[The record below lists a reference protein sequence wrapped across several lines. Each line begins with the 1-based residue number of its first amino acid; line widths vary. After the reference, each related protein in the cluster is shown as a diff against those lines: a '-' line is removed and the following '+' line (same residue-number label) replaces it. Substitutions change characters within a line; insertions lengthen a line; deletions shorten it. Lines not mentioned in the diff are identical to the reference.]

1 MPNSIISKARV
12 LLVDD
17 EISNVRL
24 LERILEMIGCAH
36 VWSTNDPRQ
45 VMPLYLEHQPD
56 IILMDLH
63 MPYLDGFA
71 LLDLFRTTLPA
82 EQYLPI
88 LILTADIT
96 METRRRALAAGAKDL
111 VTKPIDHSEVLLR
124 MKNLLENRFLHQEL
138 QRQNEFLEQQ
148 VRERTAEVEST
159 LRTLRS
165 TQEAVVRQERLSAL
179 GMMAGGIAH
188 DFNNAL
194 AMVLGYSELLLPYLQ
209 NHAPARERGYMH
221 NVMMAAQDATHV
233 VARLGAFYRPAGDE
247 IRVAVN
253 LNDLILQ
260 IVALTAPKWSSE
272 RLASGVQI
280 QVDKEL
286 CEVASVLANASELRE
301 VLTNLIFNAVDALP
315 KGGHITVGTH
325 GDGTNVVLSVSDTGI
340 GMTDAERERCLEPFF
355 STKGERGTGL
365 GLAVVYGIVQRHGGT
380 IEIQSVKGEGTTFEI
395 RLPAA
400 AAPASEA
407 PAACT
412 EVDRALR
419 ILVVDDMEIICE
431 LMVEYLQGDGHHVVF
446 STSAKQA
453 LEQFRDGAFDL
464 VITDQSMPEMN
475 GVQLAAAIKAHEPL
489 VPVILLTGFGEEM
502 HAKGNMPQGID
513 LVVGK
518 PISAADL
525 RHAIFTVTSHL
536 PAEEPAPVAA
546 GVAPRQGAAM
556 LC

>member
-24 LERILEMIGCAH
+24 LERILEMIGCSR
-36 VWSTNDPRQ
+36 VVSTSDPRQ

-63 MPYLDGFA
+63 MPHLDGFA
-71 LLDLFRTTLPA
+71 LLEQFRTMLTA
-82 EQYLPI
+82 DEYLPI

-194 AMVLGYSELLLPYLQ
+194 TMVLGYSELLLPYLQ
-209 NHAPARERGYMH
+209 AHAPPRERGYMH

-253 LNDLILQ
+253 LNDLIAQ
-260 IVALTAPKWSSE
+260 IVSLTAPKWSSE

-280 QVDKEL
+280 QVSKDL
-286 CEVASVLANASELRE
+286 GDVPAVLANASELRE
-301 VLTNLIFNAVDALP
+301 VLTNLIFNAVDAMP
-315 KGGHITVGTH
+315 QGGLISIGTRAAGPH
-325 GDGTNVVLSVSDTGI
+325 VLLAVSDTGI

-380 IEIQSVKGEGTTFEI
+380 IDIHSVKGLGTTFEI

-400 AAPASEA
+400 TTLASEA

-419 ILVVDDMEIICE
+419 ILVVDDQEIICE
-431 LMVEYLQGDGHHVVF
+431 LIAEYLQGDGHHVVF

-453 LEQFRDGAFDL
+453 LERFRDGAFDL

-475 GVQLAAAIKAHEPL
+475 GVQLASAIKQHEPP

-502 HAKGNMPQGID
+502 QAKGTRPEDID

-518 PISAADL
+518 PVSAADL
-525 RHAIFTVTSHL
+525 RNAIFTVISRG
-536 PAEEPAPVAA
+536 AVEEAAPVA
-546 GVAPRQGAAM
+546 VAVQQAAAV

>member
-24 LERILEMIGCAH
+24 LERILEMIGCPH

-45 VMPLYLEHQPD
+45 VIPLYEEHHPD

-63 MPYLDGFA
+63 MPHLDGFA
-71 LLDLFRTTLPA
+71 LLDLFRTILPA
-82 EQYLPI
+82 EDYLPI

-138 QRQNEFLEQQ
+138 QRQNEVLEQQ
-148 VRERTAEVEST
+148 VRERTAELEAT
-159 LRTLRS
+159 LQTLRS

-194 AMVLGYSELLLPYLQ
+194 TMVLGYSELLLPYLQ
-209 NHAPARERGYMH
+209 QNAPPRERGYMH

-253 LNDLILQ
+253 LNDLISQ
-260 IVALTAPKWSSE
+260 IVSLTAPKWSSE
-272 RLASGVQI
+272 RLASGIRIEV
-280 QVDKEL
+280 VKEL
-286 CEVASVLANASELRE
+286 AEVASVLANASELRE
-301 VLTNLIFNAVDALP
+301 VLTNLIFNAVDAMP
-315 KGGHITVGTH
+315 KGGRITVATRSAGADVMLAVT
-325 GDGTNVVLSVSDTGI
+325 DTGI

-400 AAPASEA
+400 AALASEA
-407 PAACT
+407 PAACA

-419 ILVVDDMEIICE
+419 ILVVDDQEIICE
-431 LMVEYLQGDGHHVVF
+431 LIAEYLQGDGHHVAF

-453 LEQFRDGAFDL
+453 LEFFRDGAFDL

-475 GVQLAAAIKAHEPL
+475 GVQLASAIKHHEPH
-489 VPVILLTGFGEEM
+489 VPVLLLTGFGEEM
-502 HAKGNMPQGID
+502 QAKGNLPEDID

-518 PISAADL
+518 PVSAGDL
-525 RHAIFTVTSHL
+525 RSAIFTVISRA
-536 PAEEPAPVAA
+536 PAEETAPVEVPVHHGTA
-546 GVAPRQGAAM
+546 V

>member
-24 LERILEMIGCAH
+24 LERILEMIGCNR
-36 VWSTNDPRQ
+36 VVSTSDPRQ
-45 VMPLYLEHQPD
+45 VMALYLEHQPD

-63 MPYLDGFA
+63 MPHLDGFT
-71 LLDLFRTTLPA
+71 LLDQFRAILPA

-148 VRERTAEVEST
+148 VRERTAELEAT
-159 LRTLRS
+159 LGTLRS

-194 AMVLGYSELLLPYLQ
+194 TMVLGYSELLLPYLQ
-209 NHAPARERGYMH
+209 QQAPPRERGYMH
-221 NVMMAAQDATHV
+221 NIMMAAQDATHV

-253 LNDLILQ
+253 LNDLISQ

-280 QVDKEL
+280 QVAKDLGEIP
-286 CEVASVLANASELRE
+286 AVLANASELRE
-301 VLTNLIFNAVDALP
+301 VLTNLIFNAVDAMP
-315 KGGHITVGTH
+315 DGGQISVATRGADPYVL
-325 GDGTNVVLSVSDTGI
+325 LSVSDTGI
-340 GMTDAERERCLEPFF
+340 GMTDAERERCLEPFY

-380 IEIQSVKGEGTTFEI
+380 IEIRSVKGQGTTFEI

-400 AAPASEA
+400 AALASEA
-407 PAACT
+407 PTTCA

-419 ILVVDDMEIICE
+419 FLVVDDQEIICE
-431 LMVEYLQGDGHHVVF
+431 LISEYLQGDGHQVAF
-446 STSAKQA
+446 STSATQA
-453 LEQFRDGAFDL
+453 LELFRDGAFDL

-475 GVQLAAAIKAHEPL
+475 GVQLASAIKQHEPP

-502 HAKGNMPQGID
+502 HAKRTMPEDID

-518 PISAADL
+518 PVSAADL
-525 RHAIFTVTSHL
+525 RNAIFTVISRV
-536 PAEEPAPVAA
+536 AVEEPATVAA
-546 GVAPRQGAAM
+546 PAPQGAAV